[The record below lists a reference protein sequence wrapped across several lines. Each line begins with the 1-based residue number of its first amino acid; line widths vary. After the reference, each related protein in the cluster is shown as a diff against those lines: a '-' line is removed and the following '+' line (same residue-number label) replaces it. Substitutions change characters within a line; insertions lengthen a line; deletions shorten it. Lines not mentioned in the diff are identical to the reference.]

1 MKQHEHEQAVDSNT
15 DPCQQDELTLEEK
28 KEIYARAL
36 CRARIKMALYVHAT
50 VFVCVILL
58 LAVINLLTTPRYL
71 WVVWP
76 FLGWGIGLLLH
87 WFLSAKLAG
96 IYENIKDKEIAR
108 QLELRGPQ

>member
-1 MKQHEHEQAVDSNT
+1 MEQHEQAVDSNT
-15 DPCQQDELTLEEK
+15 DPRQEDELALEEK

-36 CRARIKMALYVHAT
+36 CRARMKMAVYLHAT
-50 VFVCVILL
+50 LFVSVMLL
-58 LAVINLLTTPRYL
+58 LTVINLLTTPRNL

-76 FLGWGIGLLLH
+76 FLGWGMGFLLH

-108 QLELRGPQ
+108 QLELRGLQ

>member
-1 MKQHEHEQAVDSNT
+1 MEQHEHEQAVESNT
-15 DPCQQDELTLEEK
+15 DLCQQDEPTLEEK

-36 CRARIKMALYVHAT
+36 CRARMKMALYIHAT
-50 VFVCVILL
+50 VFVSVILL
-58 LAVINLLTTPRYL
+58 LIVINLLTTPGNL

-87 WFLSAKLAG
+87 WFFSAKLAG

-108 QLELRGPQ
+108 QLELRKPQ